1 MSLILLY
8 NALCYLS
15 TLFMTLLWTL
25 RFSFLFF
32 TLTTVSFIPAN
43 ILSNVFFRKFAMWL
57 LYCVYVQMK
66 EKAVM
71 HKDGGLDSSPPPHP
85 VDLHLPERSFL
96 IFSFA

>member
-1 MSLILLY
+1 MS
-8 NALCYLS
+8 
-15 TLFMTLLWTL
+15 
-25 RFSFLFF
+25 
-32 TLTTVSFIPAN
+32 
-43 ILSNVFFRKFAMWL
+43 FFRKFAVWL

-71 HKDGGLDSSPPPHP
+71 HKDGGLDSLPRPSPP